1 MNLATLVDQK
11 AAQFGDRVLA
21 IFDDDTVT
29 YAQVAERAGTS
40 PRACGTWESPRATGS
55 RS

>member
-1 MNLATLVDQK
+1 MNLAALVDEY
-11 AAQFGDRVLA
+11 ATRYGDRVLA

-29 YAQVAERAGTS
+29 YEQVPELPATS
-40 PRACGTWESPRATGS
+40 PPACGTSGSSRATAS

>member
-29 YAQVAERAGTS
+29 YAQVAERAGRVAAGLTDLGV
-40 PRACGTWESPRATGS
+40 ARATGS